1 MESVRVVSYGIGVIG
16 KRLARHLLTKKGVE
30 IVGAIDINPEIVGKD
45 LGEVL
50 GIDALGVIISN
61 DADGVLS
68 KTKPEIVCHTTMSY
82 LRQTYDQFAQILR
95 HGVNVVSTCEELAYP
110 YATKE
115 GGEYAE
121 KLDQLAKENSA
132 TLLGTGINPGFLM
145 DTLPIFLTGVCT
157 RVDDIYITRQMDAA
171 TRRVPFQ
178 KKIGAGLSIGEFS
191 EKITNH
197 EITGHV
203 GLEQSIQMIAD
214 AVGWE
219 LDEIKVDQV
228 QPVVL
233 DEDGASDAIEVP
245 KGHNAGSMQMAYGMK
260 EGKAL
265 ITMDFKAYIGAP
277 EEFDSVTIRGEPP
290 INEKTSPCVHGDFG
304 TIAITSNMIPQVIN
318 SDPGFKTMVDMPP
331 PHATSAHL
339 RKYIE

>member
-1 MESVRVVSYGIGVIG
+1 MESVKVVSYGIGVIG
-16 KRLARHLLTKKGVE
+16 RRLAKHLLTKKGVE
-30 IVGAIDINPEIVGKD
+30 IVGAIDINPAIIGKD

-50 GIDALGVIISN
+50 DIEKLGIAISN
-61 DADGVLS
+61 DTDKVLTS
-68 KTKPEIVCHTTMSY
+68 TKPDIVCHTTMSY
-82 LRQTYDQFAQILR
+82 LKQTYDQFAQILK
-95 HGVNVVSTCEELAYP
+95 HGVNIVSTCEELAYP

-115 GGEYAE
+115 GGEYAKKLE
-121 KLDQLAKENSA
+121 KLAKEGGG

-157 RVDDIYITRQMDAA
+157 RVDDIYIRRQMDAA

-178 KKIGAGLSIGEFS
+178 KKIGAGLSIKEFRD
-191 EKITNH
+191 KIDSH

-233 DEDGASDAIEVP
+233 DHEAASDAIEVP

-260 EGKAL
+260 GGEAL

-277 EEFDSVTIRGEPP
+277 EEFDSVTIKGEPP

-304 TIAITSNMIPQVIN
+304 TIAITANMIPHVIN
-318 SDPGFKTMVDMPP
+318 MEPGFKTMVDMPP
-331 PHATSAHL
+331 PHATTAHM
-339 RKYIE
+339 RKYLK

>member
-1 MESVRVVSYGIGVIG
+1 MESVKVVSYGIGVIG
-16 KRLARHLLTKKGVE
+16 RRLANHLLTKKGVE
-30 IVGAIDINPEIVGKD
+30 IVGAIDINPAIVGKD

-50 GIDALGVIISN
+50 GGEKLGVIISN
-61 DADGVLS
+61 DTDEVLS
-68 KTKPEIVCHTTMSY
+68 TTKPDIVCHTTMSY
-82 LRQTYDQFAQILR
+82 LRQTYDQFAQILK
-95 HGVNVVSTCEELAYP
+95 HGVNIVSTCEELAYP
-110 YATKE
+110 YATE
-115 GGEYAE
+115 DGGKYAE
-121 KLDQLAKENSA
+121 KLDKIAKESGG

-178 KKIGAGLSIGEFS
+178 KKIGAGLSVEEFNA
-191 EKITNH
+191 KIATH

-233 DEDGASDAIEVP
+233 DHDASSDAIDVP

-260 EGKAL
+260 GGEAL

-290 INEKTSPCVHGDFG
+290 INERTSPCVHGDFG

-318 SDPGFKTMVDMPP
+318 SAPGFKTMVDMPP
-331 PHATSAHL
+331 PHATTAHM
-339 RKYIE
+339 RKYIK